1 MTKDEMVREVVK
13 RIMNEVSLQRINYM
27 DDSDYLEEI
36 ENILGYGSVN
46 PKDLLDGVKDGV
58 NKLWY
63 TLNYVVEN
71 Y

>member
-36 ENILGYGSVN
+36 ENILGYGNVN

>member
-13 RIMNEVSLQRINYM
+13 RIMNEVSLQRVNQM